1 MKKRIWIGL
10 AMLVL
15 LLSVSVFAVTAA
27 QEGVYCPHCDTY
39 VTDWTEWTAQASG
52 SHSQTAGGHFYLSK
66 DFKGMGGRYGINSGS
81 ETVVLDLRGHTI
93 ESTNNRAFFV
103 SGGTLAIM
111 DSVGGGTLIGA
122 RDGDGNLYVAS
133 GARIDMYGGT
143 AKTSRTSVTSSGSC
157 GSVLYVL
164 KGGTFNLYGGTL
176 DGSAITTRNTMSGT
190 ACVKG
195 TLNVYGGTISGGNAT
210 NGGNVYLDGGTLYMT
225 GGTITGGQAVNGG
238 NIYTKNAATVTISQD
253 TAKGTVAT
261 VTKGHATTSSGL
273 GGNLCVNGGST
284 VNLTGG
290 KITDG
295 ISDARGGNIS
305 NGGANTYH
313 ITAGEMTG
321 GSAGT
326 DGENMFVN
334 NGSVA
339 LNISGGYIDGGMDI
353 RLTPNIKLSGNP
365 VISGAHGGLVLNLG
379 TTQAKLQP
387 GAFTEGASI
396 AVSATGAFT
405 DALTNAESYLGYI
418 KAASNAHQVV
428 VEDNKLAVVEG
439 AAKIYCAHCDQLVQ
453 WLPMPLTNGG
463 ADYPVYQDGHYYLTQ
478 DLPKVTS
485 QFYIGISGTATP
497 DVVIDLQGYN
507 VTATSRVF
515 YIRQGIKLTIMDT
528 VGSGVIPGSNTA
540 TGAIGY
546 GERNSTFSFYS
557 GTIRATDTTT
567 AKKGGAIYVETGST
581 VNIAGGAIHGG
592 YAAQGGAIMAG
603 YQNTVNISGGT
614 IYGSEATGN
623 GGSLYI
629 SNGTLNMTGGAII
642 GGKSGSGGSIYLTNC
657 NANLL
662 GGSITGGSGSYGGNL
677 HVADNGN
684 ATTGLTL
691 GNCTISGGTATG
703 AGKDIYFSST
713 GKLRVLTTFAGNC
726 SVAFNAA
733 HLPDKTPGAALST
746 SLDSAEG
753 YFPGKLILES
763 ISTKPQ
769 LRGAEG
775 ESKLYIASAALVDD
789 QYNLSWYAHNKSA
802 IANYGSSICIF
813 PAAGSLELK
822 GGNYVVDLGSKKLN
836 ITGSGSVLCFDSANE
851 DFKTY
856 GTATISGPTL
866 ANAALTDINGKD
878 YVAVCDNGVW
888 SFHRLE
894 MDITGVA
901 LRPSA
906 AGFYY
911 TGIWQMDEKLAAH
924 TAQFGVAVSVA
935 GKPSL
940 ELMAGD
946 QMLYTAF
953 NASHLQNG
961 TPITGALIADV
972 LKANEEYNDVRGRT
986 SVFGAT
992 YLALTDGTVL
1002 ISDNCVNYSLYDVVK
1017 LLDENGYTQ
1026 NRDALDAVS
1035 RQWNDVLSG
1044 WQLQNIGKD
1053 LLEKNGI
1060 NLLKGDVLYATDF
1073 ENETLNTL
1081 PAGWS
1086 AGLYGGTGTSG
1097 TAFGWTGSGGS
1108 ISPKV
1113 TELAGYGKVYQVA
1126 SSNADGFTA
1135 MPQISANNYLYEA
1148 KVHVMRK
1155 GAFGLMVNTY
1165 APTNEATGA
1174 FFTGIYPATTDNTKY
1189 VIKGKPSASTNYWE
1203 EAYNPAVGEVIDLQI
1218 LCLEGKNYM
1227 FAGGKLMA
1235 VANSRAGFGGV
1246 DHPGIYTCGGGV
1258 NVLEVKVTEIL
1269 SANIDIAAARLG
1281 LGNNTALMEL
1291 DVSFSTAQSFF
1302 RDYMAGKFQDVK
1314 FGAAVLVADSDVSA
1328 ALDTSTQGAQ
1338 VQYFPM
1344 DALTVTADAL
1354 KLTVS
1359 LPLPPATYERFY
1371 CIRPFVLADGSCVY
1385 SQGHAYVPVNL
1396 ANSAWHNAPNEEV
1409 KTMIEQAFG
1418 SLPGFIAGKAD
1429 KKVTFTLFSDFHYR
1443 AGMYPA
1449 TIADLNAIMKRADD
1463 SNSAFVLSAGDF
1475 TNDAMN
1481 SPELFNAFLNYRTAE
1496 GSILPAYNIYGN
1508 HELEIGNTMEFMTPL
1523 LTNDKTVFWG
1533 TADGSF
1539 DANIGYYCFE
1549 KEGFRIICLDTEYSF
1564 NPATGQW
1571 EHNRSG
1577 SSGWPSGNTLG
1588 GSLGPAQLAWLEAV
1602 LMDAASKDIPCIVVA
1617 HDGFSG
1623 LGWATTS
1630 PDAETVRALYA
1641 KANAANPGTVLMS
1654 INGHMHT
1661 NHQGWNDGV
1670 FYLDVNT
1677 VRNAWWQETKVSH
1690 YTDEHTYLYEEY
1702 DAEGNLVSTY
1712 ECPLSELSMAQNTW
1726 FSADPLSCV
1735 VTVSADGTV
1744 TVDGAQSDWAYGIAP
1759 SNTWEGVMCEITS
1772 GTYWDCEHYGHING
1786 CEHN

>member
-39 VTDWTEWTAQASG
+39 VTDWTEWTATASG

-143 AKTSRTSVTSSGSC
+143 AKTSRTSVTSSSSC

-210 NGGNVYLDGGTLYMT
+210 SGGNVYLDGGTLYMT

-261 VTKGHATTSSGL
+261 VTKGHATSSSGL

-305 NGGANTYH
+305 NGGANTYN

-321 GSAGT
+321 GQAGT
-326 DGENMFVN
+326 DGANMFVN

-365 VISGAHGGLVLNLG
+365 VITDRNGGLVLNLG

-387 GAFTEGASI
+387 GAFTEGARI
-396 AVSATGAFT
+396 CVTATGAFT
-405 DALTNAESYLGYI
+405 DALTDAESYLAYI
-418 KAASNAHQVV
+418 KSGNNTVQLGVA
-428 VEDNKLAVVEG
+428 DNKLAAGTV
-439 AAKIYCAHCDQLVQ
+439 CPHCDQIVE
-453 WLPMPLTNGG
+453 WIACPLTNGG
-463 ADYPVYQDGHYYLTQ
+463 SATPITDSGHYYLPQ
-478 DLPKVTS
+478 DLTKVTS
-485 QFYIGISGTATP
+485 QFYIGVANTATP
-497 DVVIDLQGYN
+497 DVVIDLRGHDI
-507 VTATSRVF
+507 TATSRAF
-515 YIRQGIKLTIMDT
+515 YLRPQSKLSVVDT
-528 VGSGVIPGSNTA
+528 VGT
-540 TGAIGY
+540 
-546 GERNSTFSFYS
+546 
-557 GTIRATDTTT
+557 GTITTSYSSTGGMVYCEKGSTLSIYGGTLRCTGTTT
-567 AKKGGAIYVETGST
+567 ADAWKGGVIFAENSTT
-581 VNIAGGAIHGG
+581 VNIC
-592 YAAQGGAIMAG
+592 
-603 YQNTVNISGGT
+603 GGT
-614 IYGSEATGN
+614 IYGAKSTH
-623 GGSLYI
+623 GGAVYAAYLNTVNITDGTIYGGEVSSAGGAVYV
-629 SNGTLNMTGGAII
+629 STGTLNMTGGSII
-642 GGKSGSGGSIYLTNC
+642 GGKASSGAGNVHLVSSSAKLT
-657 NANLL
+657 
-662 GGSITGGSGSYGGNL
+662 GGSITGGSGSYGGNI
-677 HVADNGN
+677 HVTDSGSRY
-684 ATTGLTL
+684 LEL
-691 GNCTISGGTATG
+691 GGCSISGGTAT
-703 AGKDIYFSST
+703 AGKDIYLSGT
-713 GKLRVLTTFAGNC
+713 GKLKVLKSFAGTSSI
-726 SVAFNAA
+726 SVNAA
-733 HLPDKTPGAALST
+733 HLVDKTPGAALNT
-746 SLDSAEG
+746 ELDCCEG

-763 ISTKPQ
+763 ISGQPQ
-769 LRGAEG
+769 LCGADG
-775 ESKLYIASAALVDD
+775 DSKLYIAGTALVDAD
-789 QYNLSWYAHNKSA
+789 YNLSWYATNQAA
-802 IANYGSSICIF
+802 IANYGNSICLL
-813 PAAGSLELK
+813 PAPGALELA
-822 GGNYVVDLGSKKLN
+822 GGNYTVDLGGKKLN
-836 ITGSGSVLCFDSANE
+836 ITGTGSVLCFDSANE

-866 ANAALTDINGKD
+866 ANASLTDVNGKD

-901 LRPSA
+901 LRPSV

-911 TGIWQMDEKLAAH
+911 TGTWQMDEKLAAH
-924 TAQFGVAVSVA
+924 AAQFGVAVSVA

-972 LKANEEYNDVRGRT
+972 LKANEKYNDVRGRT

-1017 LLDENGYTQ
+1017 LLDENGYAQ
-1026 NRDALDAVS
+1026 NRDALDAFYK
-1035 RQWNDVLSG
+1035 QWKDVLSG
-1044 WQLQNIGKD
+1044 WQLQNIGRD

-1073 ENETLNTL
+1073 ENETLNAL

-1113 TELAGYGKVYQVA
+1113 AELEGYGKVYQVA

-1189 VIKGKPSASTNYWE
+1189 VVKGKPSASTNYWE

-1314 FGAAVLVADSDVSA
+1314 FGAAVLVAGSDVSA
-1328 ALDTSTQGAQ
+1328 TLDTSTQGAQ

-1359 LPLPPATYERFY
+1359 LPLSPATYERFY

-1409 KTMIEQAFG
+1409 KAMIEQAFG

-1523 LTNDKTVFWG
+1523 LTNDTAVFWG

-1564 NPATGQW
+1564 NPTTGQW

-1630 PDAETVRALYA
+1630 PDAETVRGLYA

-1670 FYLDVNT
+1670 FYLDVNA
-1677 VRNAWWQETKVSH
+1677 VRNAWWQETKVAH

-1712 ECPLSELSMAQNTW
+1712 ERPLSELSMAQNTW

-1735 VTVSADGTV
+1735 VTVSADGTI

-1759 SNTWEGVMCEITS
+1759 GNTWDGVMCEITS

>member
-15 LLSVSVFAVTAA
+15 LLSVSVFAVSAA

-39 VTDWTEWTAQASG
+39 VTDWTEWTATASG

-143 AKTSRTSVTSSGSC
+143 AKTSRTSVTSSSSC

-210 NGGNVYLDGGTLYMT
+210 SGGNVYLDGGTLYMT

-238 NIYTKNAATVTISQD
+238 NIYTKNAATVTISQN
-253 TAKGTVAT
+253 AEKGTVAT
-261 VTKGHATTSSGL
+261 VTKGHATSSSGL

-290 KITDG
+290 KLTDG

-305 NGGANTYH
+305 NGGANTYN
-313 ITAGEMTG
+313 ITSGEMTG
-321 GSAGT
+321 GQAGT
-326 DGENMFVN
+326 DGANMFVN

-365 VISGAHGGLVLNLG
+365 VITDRNGGLVLNLG

-387 GAFTEGASI
+387 GAFTEGARI
-396 AVSATGAFT
+396 CVTATGAFT
-405 DALTNAESYLGYI
+405 DALTDAESYLAYI
-418 KAASNAHQVV
+418 KSGNNTVQLGVA
-428 VEDNKLAVVEG
+428 DNKLAAGTV
-439 AAKIYCAHCDQLVQ
+439 CPHCDQIVE
-453 WLPMPLTNGG
+453 WIACPLTNGG
-463 ADYPVYQDGHYYLTQ
+463 SATPITDSGHYYLPQ
-478 DLPKVTS
+478 DLTKVTS
-485 QFYIGISGTATP
+485 QFYIGVANTATP
-497 DVVIDLQGYN
+497 DVVIDLRGHDI
-507 VTATSRVF
+507 TATSRAF
-515 YIRQGIKLTIMDT
+515 YLRPQSKLSVVDT
-528 VGSGVIPGSNTA
+528 VGT
-540 TGAIGY
+540 
-546 GERNSTFSFYS
+546 
-557 GTIRATDTTT
+557 GTITTSYSSTGGMVYCEKGSTLSIYGGTLRCTGTTT
-567 AKKGGAIYVETGST
+567 ADTWKGGVIFAENSTT
-581 VNIAGGAIHGG
+581 VNIC
-592 YAAQGGAIMAG
+592 
-603 YQNTVNISGGT
+603 GGT
-614 IYGSEATGN
+614 IYGAKSTH
-623 GGSLYI
+623 GGAIYAAYLNTVNITDGTIYGGEVSSAGGAVYV
-629 SNGTLNMTGGAII
+629 STGTLNMTGGSII
-642 GGKSGSGGSIYLTNC
+642 GGKASSGAGNVHLVSSSAKLT
-657 NANLL
+657 
-662 GGSITGGSGSYGGNL
+662 GGSITGGSGSYGGNI
-677 HVADNGN
+677 HVTDSGSRY
-684 ATTGLTL
+684 LEL
-691 GNCTISGGTATG
+691 GGCSISGGTAT
-703 AGKDIYFSST
+703 AGKDIYLSGT
-713 GKLRVLTTFAGNC
+713 GKLKVLKSFAGTSSI
-726 SVAFNAA
+726 SVNAA
-733 HLPDKTPGAALST
+733 HLVDKTPGAALNT
-746 SLDSAEG
+746 ELDCCEG

-763 ISTKPQ
+763 ISGQPQ
-769 LRGAEG
+769 LCGADG
-775 ESKLYIASAALVDD
+775 DSKLYIAGTALVDAD
-789 QYNLSWYAHNKSA
+789 YNLSWYATNQAA
-802 IANYGSSICIF
+802 IANYGNSICLL
-813 PAAGSLELK
+813 PAPGALELA
-822 GGNYVVDLGSKKLN
+822 GGNYTVDLGGKKLN
-836 ITGSGSVLCFDSANE
+836 ITGTGSVLCFDSANE

-866 ANAALTDINGKD
+866 ANAALTDVNGKD

-911 TGIWQMDEKLAAH
+911 TGTWQMDEKLAAH
-924 TAQFGVAVSVA
+924 AAQFGVAVSVA

-972 LKANEEYNDVRGRT
+972 LKANEKYNDVRGRT

-1002 ISDNCVNYSLYDVVK
+1002 ISDNCVNYSLYDVIK
-1017 LLDENGYTQ
+1017 LLDENGYAQ
-1026 NRDALDAVS
+1026 NRDALDAFYK
-1035 RQWNDVLSG
+1035 QWKDVLSG

-1073 ENETLNTL
+1073 ENETLNAL

-1113 TELAGYGKVYQVA
+1113 AELEGYGKVYQVA

-1148 KVHVMRK
+1148 KIHVMRK

-1165 APTNEATGA
+1165 APTSEATGA
-1174 FFTGIYPATTDNTKY
+1174 FFTGIYPATADSTKY
-1189 VIKGKPSASTNYWE
+1189 VVKGKPSASTNYWE

-1218 LCLEGKNYM
+1218 LCVEGKNYM

-1281 LGNNTALMEL
+1281 LDNHTAMMEL

-1314 FGAAVLVADSDVSA
+1314 FGAAMLVAGSDVSA
-1328 ALDTSTQGAQ
+1328 TLDTSTQGAQ

-1354 KLTVS
+1354 TLTVT
-1359 LPLPPATYERFY
+1359 LPLPPATYDSFY
-1371 CIRPFVLADGSCVY
+1371 CIRPFLLADGSCVY

-1409 KTMIEQAFG
+1409 KAMIEQAFG
-1418 SLPGFIAGKAD
+1418 SFPGFIAGKAD
-1429 KKVTFTLFSDFHYR
+1429 KKLTFTLFSDLHYKD
-1443 AGMYPA
+1443 GMYPA
-1449 TIADLNAIMKRADD
+1449 SISDLTAIMKRADD
-1463 SNSAFVLSAGDF
+1463 SNSSFVLSAGDF
-1475 TNDAMN
+1475 TNDAMG
-1481 SPELFNAFLNYRTAE
+1481 SPELFETFLNYTTAE
-1496 GSILPAYNIYGN
+1496 GSVLAAYNIYGN
-1508 HELEIGNTMEFMTPL
+1508 HELEAGNTMTYMTPL
-1523 LTNDKTVFWG
+1523 LTNDKAVFWG

-1539 DANIGYYCFE
+1539 DENIGYYCFE

-1564 NPATGQW
+1564 NPTTGQW

-1577 SSGWPSGNTLG
+1577 SSGWPSGNTKG

-1630 PDAETVRALYA
+1630 PDAETVRGLYA
-1641 KANAANPGTVLMS
+1641 KANAAKAGTVLMS

-1677 VRNAWWQETKVSH
+1677 VRNAWWQETKVAH
-1690 YTDEHTYLYEEY
+1690 YTDAHTYLYEEY
-1702 DAEGNLVSTY
+1702 DAEGNLVGTY
-1712 ECPLSELSMAQNTW
+1712 EKPLSSLTMAQNTW

-1735 VTVSADGTV
+1735 VTVSADGKV
-1744 TVDGAQSDWAYGIAP
+1744 EIDGAKSDWAYGIAP
-1759 SNTWEGVMCEITS
+1759 TDTWEGVMCEITS
-1772 GTYWDCEHYGHING
+1772 GTFWNCEQNGHIEG
-1786 CEHN
+1786 CGHN